1 MNTDFEKARTD
12 YEEKTQTKHKSE
24 IIQLKQTH

>member
-12 YEEKTQTKHKSE
+12 YEKKMQTEHNSE